1 MANTSGNGAGA
12 NFGQKVRGAWN
23 AVEGAGDKLRGGAM
37 DFVDSATGTGGHHA
51 ETDVGD
57 AKMRQGVAQT
67 RQPATTGTATTT
79 AAPASTTAN
88 APTTAAPAS
97 TPTNASTTAAPASA
111 QTNAST
117 TAPAVGAQPSNTAA
131 PAVGAQPS
139 TAATTNGNTGV
150 TGTTN

>member
-79 AAPASTTAN
+79 AAPTSTTAN
-88 APTTAAPAS
+88 ASTTAQAPAS
-97 TPTNASTTAAPASA
+97 APTNASTAAPAA
-111 QTNAST
+111 
-117 TAPAVGAQPSNTAA
+117 GAQPS
-131 PAVGAQPS
+131 
-139 TAATTNGNTGV
+139 AATTNGTTGV